1 MKVPCNV
8 LFSKLVGLG
17 CDGAS
22 NMTGQWNCLIALLK
36 EQPSVVVVH
45 CFAHGLELA
54 LKDASDSNSLHEKV
68 IAYCWWAYNT
78 VIIRITVNWA
88 MLKMCSSSLKRK
100 VHIPTRVGGT
110 RWVGH
115 LHKALKIVVSSNPVI
130 IPHLQQV
137 SVWHFIFI
145 FKHYSLHTLFNV
157 PVHKYSCTL

>member
-68 IAYCWWAYNT
+68 IAYC
-78 VIIRITVNWA
+78 
-88 MLKMCSSSLKRK
+88 
-100 VHIPTRVGGT
+100 
-110 RWVGH
+110 
-115 LHKALKIVVSSNPVI
+115 
-130 IPHLQQV
+130 
-137 SVWHFIFI
+137 
-145 FKHYSLHTLFNV
+145 
-157 PVHKYSCTL
+157 